1 MCGHLNSV
9 GLRWAV
15 AAMLASAIGC
25 GGWSGES
32 SQIAGKASTDPFA
45 AQKPDDGG
53 SAASTVPLFPSPL
66 PLPNKR
72 SPYETPSVPS
82 ASSVASTP
90 ASSSHQTNTRPVGP
104 FGVRQITLG
113 LNDLRQAGA
122 VLLAYYNE
130 NNGWPR
136 DDVELQTALRE
147 MPYVY
152 KAIQSG
158 DYIFVPAKDPNLT
171 PGAQTVII
179 YEKLP
184 DRSGIRLVLFGGGSV
199 KRISLS
205 EFNQLKLPMP

>member
-9 GLRWAV
+9 DLRWAM
-15 AAMLASAIGC
+15 AAMLAGVIGC
-25 GGWSGES
+25 GGSSGGP
-32 SQIAGKASTDPFA
+32 SQIAGKASSDQYPT
-45 AQKPDDGG
+45 QKPDSAGP
-53 SAASTVPLFPSPL
+53 AASTVPLFPLPL
-66 PLPNKR
+66 PLPDKHGP
-72 SPYETPSVPS
+72 SETPSVS
-82 ASSVASTP
+82 TASSVSGAPT
-90 ASSSHQTNTRPVGP
+90 SSSHPTNTRPVGP

-122 VLLAYYNE
+122 LLLAYYSE

-136 DDVELQTALRE
+136 NDVELQTALRE
-147 MPYVY
+147 MPNVY

-158 DYIFVPAKDPNLT
+158 DYIFVPAKNPNLT

-184 DRSGIRLVLFGGGSV
+184 DKSGIRLVLFGDGSV
-199 KRISLS
+199 KRMSLG